1 MKKYLWILIPVF
13 LLFVSGCSDEETQQ
27 ISCAIQVPS
36 DGETIQVRAGEKLFI
51 RGYGKTDHGQ
61 IVSAELK
68 VAGSVIPDVTTV
80 PFYYGYSLPEDQ
92 AAGELK
98 VELTVQGETGV
109 TASTSSTVILAID
122 LGPQPPKV
130 GTMTDSR
137 DGIVYKTV
145 QLGNQ
150 LWMAENL
157 RYLPQQDYDV
167 SSTDPKY
174 YVMLD
179 YDATTELG
187 QGFLDAYGA
196 YYNVPAALQGHAL
209 QSMESTQK
217 IQGVCPAGWHL
228 PSKAEWKVLE
238 EFVAAE
244 LPGVDGNGWYDEFD
258 TFSWIYESGLK
269 NVWGALAGKEGWGV
283 TSMGD
288 ENPDLKKGPQD
299 TYGLNL
305 IPSGSSSRME
315 DLYGN
320 WWNITTSSTSFWTTD
335 VQSSGNG
342 YVQYDNMSYR
352 PTYSKFGTNPVIGY
366 SVRCVKD

>member
-1 MKKYLWILIPVF
+1 M
-13 LLFVSGCSDEETQQ
+13 
-27 ISCAIQVPS
+27 
-36 DGETIQVRAGEKLFI
+36 
-51 RGYGKTDHGQ
+51 
-61 IVSAELK
+61 
-68 VAGSVIPDVTTV
+68 IPDVTTV

-109 TASTSSTVILAID
+109 TASTSSTVILSID

-209 QSMESTQK
+209 QK
-217 IQGVCPAGWHL
+217 HGVYT
-228 PSKAEWKVLE
+228 E
-238 EFVAAE
+238 
-244 LPGVDGNGWYDEFD
+244 D
-258 TFSWIYESGLK
+258 T
-269 NVWGALAGKEGWGV
+269 
-283 TSMGD
+283 
-288 ENPDLKKGPQD
+288 
-299 TYGLNL
+299 
-305 IPSGSSSRME
+305 
-315 DLYGN
+315 
-320 WWNITTSSTSFWTTD
+320 
-335 VQSSGNG
+335 
-342 YVQYDNMSYR
+342 
-352 PTYSKFGTNPVIGY
+352 
-366 SVRCVKD
+366 RCVSGGMAYTFNNRMA